1 MQSKTEVHK
10 LAQGHPVKEEEQR
23 KIWELHKLGYFP
35 TVIARHLSDRYAHLN
50 GGFRSA
56 ETVKD
61 TIKMLEKREELM
73 GAAVPEELPDLSP
86 EAEPAIPAQ
95 EEPQPEP
102 APQKKKLPDMRA
114 NNGRRRKASA

>member
-1 MQSKTEVHK
+1 

-23 KIWELHKLGYFP
+23 KIWELHKNGYFP

-50 GGFRSA
+50 GGYRSA

-86 EAEPAIPAQ
+86 EAEPVAVPEEQ
-95 EEPQPEP
+95 EPEP
-102 APQKKKLPDMRA
+102 APTPKKKLPDMRA
-114 NNGRRRKASA
+114 HNGKRRKATA

>member
-1 MQSKTEVHK
+1 MGASE

-35 TVIARHLSDRYAHLN
+35 AVIARHLSDRYSHLN
-50 GGFRSA
+50 GGYRSV

-73 GAAVPEELPDLSP
+73 GSAVPDELPDLS
-86 EAEPAIPAQ
+86 EKSEPTTPVATADPT
-95 EEPQPEP
+95 PVPEP
-102 APQKKKLPDMRA
+102 KRKLPDMRKG
-114 NNGRRRKASA
+114 NGRRKCATV